1 MRRASRP
8 RPRVWRP
15 VALRNADDVSTVTGL
30 SPTIHA
36 QEDGPRGPNGE
47 AGTCYAFSTA
57 TAIRSAQMRIFGR
70 AVESHE
76 HLVRE
81 ITREFGCDGA
91 NICQVLKWLCPLKN
105 LHYEKISRQ
114 TAEELLQGVSSRV
127 VLAAFSLDEA
137 EWNRFSGFFEAGP
150 AAVLQAEDLR
160 GPAFGKIEGHGV
172 VITGE
177 SQNAWFIKNS
187 WGDEF
192 ADDGYFRVA
201 KGAIDFRF
209 YDVCFRTC
217 DLHPSEISAYRL
229 APPVLDVFLQHPLRS
244 ERNPISSLGWEIDYE
259 TFRIERVRRRNC
271 SIAQWNREN
280 PFKRIHPGYQIIS
293 VNGKEDKHDFISE
306 LQNAESLEI
315 RFVIIS
321 TLAKLD
327 DLIDDRARQFSY
339 AHTIATAIRKTQARI
354 FTRPVELHD
363 DIVDHLVMA
372 WGTGNVEIAA
382 VLQQTCGEYGFHFSH
397 LNEFEACGEVS
408 RPEGRNLI
416 ATFSLGACAWKRFD
430 DFITKFPESM
440 LLWEDVKNEPRLP
453 QHMATVLVSGVG
465 RSNGHLYW
473 KVRDPWTGSS
483 ERSKVLFIANDAV
496 DFTFYDM
503 YFYITDLS
511 RQEIR
516 LFNEAPA
523 LCFVRVHRQ
532 RRWVRGMKSLG
543 LNVNE
548 ETLQIEWIAPWS
560 PIETQHNR
568 CMNEVNRVYPGHF
581 IIEVNG
587 TDDRGRML
595 ELLDNASTLSI
606 TVAHV
611 LRDGTSA

>member
-1 MRRASRP
+1 M
-8 RPRVWRP
+8 
-15 VALRNADDVSTVTGL
+15 
-30 SPTIHA
+30 
-36 QEDGPRGPNGE
+36 
-47 AGTCYAFSTA
+47 
-57 TAIRSAQMRIFGR
+57 
-70 AVESHE
+70 
-76 HLVRE
+76 
-81 ITREFGCDGA
+81 
-91 NICQVLKWLCPLKN
+91 
-105 LHYEKISRQ
+105 
-114 TAEELLQGVSSRV
+114 
-127 VLAAFSLDEA
+127 
-137 EWNRFSGFFEAGP
+137 
-150 AAVLQAEDLR
+150 
-160 GPAFGKIEGHGV
+160 
-172 VITGE
+172 
-177 SQNAWFIKNS
+177 
-187 WGDEF
+187 
-192 ADDGYFRVA
+192 
-201 KGAIDFRF
+201 
-209 YDVCFRTC
+209 
-217 DLHPSEISAYRL
+217 
-229 APPVLDVFLQHPLRS
+229 
-244 ERNPISSLGWEIDYE
+244 
-259 TFRIERVRRRNC
+259 RRRNC

-354 FTRPVELHD
+354 FSRPVELHD

-408 RPEGRNLI
+408 HPEGRNLI
-416 ATFSLGACAWKRFD
+416 ATFSLGSSAWKRFD

-483 ERSKVLFIANDAV
+483 ECSKVLFIANDAV
-496 DFTFYDM
+496 EFTFYDM

-560 PIETQHNR
+560 PIETQHNQ